1 MPGQETVNL
10 FGIPVARLD
19 LAALLE
25 SVRLAVRSPRGKP
38 WTLAYVNA
46 HSCNLFLDDPEYRRA
61 LPLADVIYVDGNGP
75 RLAGWLAGERLP
87 RRMTG
92 ADWIHDLCAVSQ
104 REGFRLYFLGSGPG
118 VAAEAAQRLQAAYP
132 ELQIVGTQNGYFG
145 PQDEADLL
153 REIRSAQPDVLILGM
168 SSPLQEV
175 WMARVAPGLDVPVIW
190 AAGGVLEYASGRV
203 RRAPRWMRRLGLE
216 WLGRWMIEPRR
227 LTRRYLTGIPVFV
240 WRSVQHAVL
249 RGRARRAGG

>member
-1 MPGQETVNL
+1 MPGQETVDL
-10 FGIPVARLD
+10 FGIPVARLG
-19 LAALLE
+19 LAAVLQ
-25 SVRLAVRSPRGKP
+25 SVRQAIRSPRGRP

-46 HSCNLFLDDPEYRRA
+46 YSCNLFLEDPEYRRA
-61 LPLADVIYVDGNGP
+61 LPQADVIYVDGNGP

-92 ADWIHDLCAVSQ
+92 ADWIHDLCALSR
-104 REGFRLYFLGSGPG
+104 REGFRLYFLGSGQG
-118 VAAEAAQRLQAAYP
+118 VAAEASLRLRGQYP
-132 ELQIVGTQNGYFG
+132 GLQIVGTRDGYFR
-145 PQDEADLL
+145 PEEEAGLL
-153 REIRSAQPDVLILGM
+153 EEIRTARPDVLILGM

-175 WMARVAPGLDVPVIW
+175 WMARVAAGLAIPVIW

-227 LTRRYLTGIPVFV
+227 LTRRYLAGIPLFL
-240 WRSVQHAVL
+240 WRSVRHAVAH
-249 RGRARRAGG
+249 RRARRAGE